1 VIVVDASAVLDLLLG
16 IPPHDSTVGSLLA
29 AEAPQ
34 VFAPHLLD
42 AEVGQVMRRRVLGG
56 TLHAADALAALDTYA
71 SLPITRFDH
80 LPFVERAFALRA
92 NVTFYDAL
100 YLVLAEVI
108 GATLDTRD
116 AGLAAVPGTTAR
128 VRILA

>member
-1 VIVVDASAVLDLLLG
+1 
-16 IPPHDSTVGSLLA
+16 
-29 AEAPQ
+29 
-34 VFAPHLLD
+34 
-42 AEVGQVMRRRVLGG
+42 MRRRVLGG
-56 TLHAADALAALDTYA
+56 TLRAADALAALNTYA

-80 LPFVERAFALRA
+80 LPFLERAFALRA

-108 GATLDTRD
+108 GATLVTRD